1 MTDIIR
7 NKILL
12 RIGERLSNLRSQIH
26 NSQSPGKEIEGELT
40 SGLKA
45 LRQINKTNPE
55 NLDIQKCLIETD
67 NLLEMFKTK
76 ASLILK

>member
-1 MTDIIR
+1 MTDMIR

-12 RIGERLSNLRSQIH
+12 RIGE
-26 NSQSPGKEIEGELT
+26 EIEGELT

>member
-1 MTDIIR
+1 MTDMIR
-7 NKILL
+7 HKILF

-26 NSQSPGKEIEGELT
+26 NSQIPSEEIKCELT

-45 LRQINKTNPE
+45 LREISNANPE
-55 NLDIQKCLIETD
+55 NLDIQKCLTETD

-76 ASLILK
+76 ATLVLK